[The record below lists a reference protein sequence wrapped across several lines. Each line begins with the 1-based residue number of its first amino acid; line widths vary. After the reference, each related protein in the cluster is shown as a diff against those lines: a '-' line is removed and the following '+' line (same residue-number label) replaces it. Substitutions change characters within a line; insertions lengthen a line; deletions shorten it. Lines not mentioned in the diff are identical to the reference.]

1 MDENKRGSFGS
12 TIGFLLSA
20 IGSAVGLGNIWGFP
34 YKMGRCGGFTFLIVY
49 LALAAFVGFAI
60 MLSELAIGRG
70 TGFGPVNAYKKISK
84 KFKWIGWLAIIA
96 PFLIMTFYSVLGG
109 YCIYYMVIN
118 VVGMFSGMPDSSS
131 FGALLTNP
139 WASIGCMVLFMVI
152 CYLIN
157 RGGVGGGIEKF
168 NTIGMPALFVMLVI
182 VIIRAWTL
190 PNADVGL
197 KYMFVPGYALKAG
210 FFDKAPGFME
220 VLATAGGQMFFSL
233 SLAMGAMITYGSYLG
248 KNENLPKNSVII
260 VISDTMVAI
269 MAGLAV
275 IPAAVA
281 NGIAKGMAVSEIKL
295 GGPNLLFATL
305 QDVFHDMGTIGGIFG
320 LIFYALVLIA
330 AISSA
335 ISLIEAVSV
344 TFIDHAS
351 AKGHERDR
359 NKVLAVVCLAIT
371 LLACLVAVDG
381 LGSNGIA
388 PKDLF
393 HINSKA
399 DWCADWLDFMD
410 MLSEGIA
417 MPLGA
422 LLMSIMVGWEIKPK
436 SLYGEIDSGYNGH
449 IHGYYTFCIKYLCPV
464 IMFFILLV
472 QLSTFFGFGWF
483 EGSQQRKLATQ
494 QNNRNRQP
502 SGCRFLLCHALRR
515 RSPCSPRSDME
526 KAPCRSLCAALF
538 RWGEKRRWRKK
549 KRGCRK
555 RSAAGRSPAAG
566 VGEKQ
571 IISYC
576 RWRGQR

>member
-1 MDENKRGSFGS
+1 METKRASWAS
-12 TIGFLLSA
+12 NLGFLMAA

-34 YKMGRCGGFTFLIVY
+34 YKMGKSGGFAY
-49 LALAAFVGFAI
+49 LAVYALLAIFVGFIVMA
-60 MLSELAIGRG
+60 SELAMGRKTRQGAMG
-70 TGFGPVNAYKKISK
+70 TYHALTK
-84 KFKWIGWLAIIA
+84 KFRWIGWLALFS
-96 PFLIMTFYSVLGG
+96 PFAVMGFYAVLGG
-109 YCIYYMVIN
+109 YCIEYMALN
-118 VVGMFSGMPDSSS
+118 LSNFA
-131 FGALLTNP
+131 FGSESLATGGELFAAMLSNP
-139 WASIGCMVLFMVI
+139 AGAVLFAALFLAL

-157 RGGVGGGIEKF
+157 RSGISGGIEKF
-168 NTIGMPALFVMLVI
+168 NNVGMPTLFVMLV
-182 VIIRAWTL
+182 VIIIRSLTL
-190 PNADVGL
+190 PGAMEGL
-197 KYMFVPGYALKAG
+197 KFMFVPGYAVEAG
-210 FFDKAPGFME
+210 FVAETPSLLSVFAS
-220 VLATAGGQMFFSL
+220 AGGQMFFSL

-260 VISDTMVAI
+260 VISDTLVAI

-281 NGIAKGMAVSEIKL
+281 NGIAKGMAVSDIKL

-410 MLSEGIA
+410 MISEGIA

-422 LLMSIMVGWEIKPK
+422 MLMSIMVGWEIKPK

-449 IHGYYTFCIKYLCPV
+449 IHGFYTFCIKYLCPV

-472 QLSTFFGFGWF
+472 QISTFFGLGWF
-483 EGSQQRKLATQ
+483 
-494 QNNRNRQP
+494 N
-502 SGCRFLLCHALRR
+502 
-515 RSPCSPRSDME
+515 
-526 KAPCRSLCAALF
+526 
-538 RWGEKRRWRKK
+538 
-549 KRGCRK
+549 
-555 RSAAGRSPAAG
+555 
-566 VGEKQ
+566 
-571 IISYC
+571 
-576 RWRGQR
+576 

>member
-1 MDENKRGSFGS
+1 METKRASWAS
-12 TIGFLLSA
+12 NLGFLMAA

-34 YKMGRCGGFTFLIVY
+34 YKMGKSGGFAY
-49 LALAAFVGFAI
+49 LAVYALLAIFVGFIVMA
-60 MLSELAIGRG
+60 SELAMGRKTGQGAMG
-70 TGFGPVNAYKKISK
+70 TYHALTK
-84 KFKWIGWLAIIA
+84 KFRWIGWLALFS
-96 PFLIMTFYSVLGG
+96 PFAVMGFYAVLGG
-109 YCIYYMVIN
+109 YCIEYMALN
-118 VVGMFSGMPDSSS
+118 LSNFA
-131 FGALLTNP
+131 FGSESLATGGELFAAMLSNP
-139 WASIGCMVLFMVI
+139 AGAVLFAALFLAL

-157 RGGVGGGIEKF
+157 RSGISGGIEKF
-168 NTIGMPALFVMLVI
+168 NNMGMPTLFVMLV
-182 VIIRAWTL
+182 VIIIRSLTL
-190 PNADVGL
+190 PGAMEGL
-197 KYMFVPGYALKAG
+197 KFMFVPGYAVEAG
-210 FFDKAPGFME
+210 FVAETPSLLSVFAS
-220 VLATAGGQMFFSL
+220 AGGQMFFSL

-281 NGIAKGMAVSEIKL
+281 NGISKGMALSEIKL

-330 AISSA
+330 AVSSA

-393 HINSKA
+393 HIDSDA
-399 DWCADWLDFMD
+399 TWCADWLDFMD
-410 MLSEGIA
+410 VWSEGIM

-422 LLMSIMVGWEIKPK
+422 LFCSLMVGWEIKPK

-449 IHGYYTFCIKYLCPV
+449 IHGFYSFCIKFVAPV
-464 IMFFILLV
+464 IMVLILIN
-472 QLSTFFGFGWF
+472 QLNDFFGLG
-483 EGSQQRKLATQ
+483 
-494 QNNRNRQP
+494 
-502 SGCRFLLCHALRR
+502 
-515 RSPCSPRSDME
+515 
-526 KAPCRSLCAALF
+526 LF
-538 RWGEKRRWRKK
+538 N
-549 KRGCRK
+549 
-555 RSAAGRSPAAG
+555 
-566 VGEKQ
+566 
-571 IISYC
+571 
-576 RWRGQR
+576 

>member
-60 MLSELAIGRG
+60 MLSELAIGRS
-70 TGFGPVNAYKKISK
+70 TGFGPVNAYKKVSK

-233 SLAMGAMITYGSYLG
+233 SIGMGAMITYGSYLDKKEHLE
-248 KNENLPKNSVII
+248 KNAVLII
-260 VISDTMVAI
+260 VMDTLVAL
-269 MAGLAV
+269 MAGLCVMPARFALDPEGPIGGPKLLFITMQNV
-275 IPAAVA
+275 FDSMNGAIGPIFGIIFYLLVVLAAVSSSISLLETVVA
-281 NGIAKGMAVSEIKL
+281 HFVDKAREEGKGDRRKKYS
-295 GGPNLLFATL
+295 
-305 QDVFHDMGTIGGIFG
+305 
-320 LIFYALVLIA
+320 LIA
-330 AISSA
+330 SI
-335 ISLIEAVSV
+335 LIALLC
-344 TFIDHAS
+344 
-351 AKGHERDR
+351 
-359 NKVLAVVCLAIT
+359 VLVC
-371 LLACLVAVDG
+371 VDG

-388 PKDLF
+388 PWELLKLDGYKGW
-393 HINSKA
+393 S
-399 DWCADWLDFMD
+399 DCWLDFFD
-410 MLSEGIA
+410 MISEGVF
-417 MPLGA
+417 MPLGG
-422 LLMSIMVGWEIKPK
+422 LLMTLMIGWEIGPEVVKNECEATEGHKMSSYPFFK
-436 SLYGEIDSGYNGH
+436 VCCKYITPLCMLLILYG
-449 IHGYYTFCIKYLCPV
+449 
-464 IMFFILLV
+464 
-472 QLSTFFGFGWF
+472 QLKSFFG
-483 EGSQQRKLATQ
+483 
-494 QNNRNRQP
+494 
-502 SGCRFLLCHALRR
+502 
-515 RSPCSPRSDME
+515 
-526 KAPCRSLCAALF
+526 
-538 RWGEKRRWRKK
+538 
-549 KRGCRK
+549 
-555 RSAAGRSPAAG
+555 
-566 VGEKQ
+566 
-571 IISYC
+571 
-576 RWRGQR
+576 

>member
-139 WASIGCMVLFMVI
+139 WASIGCMILFMLI

-233 SLAMGAMITYGSYLG
+233 SLAMGAMITYGSYLNQ
-248 KNENLPKNSVII
+248 KEDLVKNSAII
-260 VISDTMVAI
+260 VFADTLVAT
-269 MAGLAV
+269 MAGIAV

-281 NGIAKGMAVSEIKL
+281 NGIASGTPLDQIKL
-295 GGPNLLFATL
+295 GGPNLLFVTL
-305 QDVFHDMGTIGGIFG
+305 QDVFRAMGTAGALFG
-320 LIFYALVLIA
+320 VIFYLLVLIA

-335 ISLIEAVSV
+335 IALIEVDITYFLDRAEQ
-344 TFIDHAS
+344 
-351 AKGHERDR
+351 KGRKGNR
-359 NKVLAVVCLAIT
+359 PKVAFLVCLAIF
-371 LLACLVAVDG
+371 AVSVLVGIDG
-381 LGSNGIA
+381 LGTTGVFPWPATAGWNDSM
-388 PKDLF
+388 
-393 HINSKA
+393 
-399 DWCADWLDFMD
+399 LDFVD
-410 MLSEGIA
+410 MLSEGLA
-417 MPLGA
+417 MPIGA
-422 LLMSIMVGWEIKPK
+422 LMMSIMVGWEIRPQTV
-436 SLYGEIDSGYNGH
+436 LDELHIGYTGRID
-449 IHGYYTFCIKYLCPV
+449 TFYRICIKYITP
-464 IMFFILLV
+464 IGMLLV
-472 QLSTFFGFGWF
+472 LAGQVNEFFSLNWF
-483 EGSQQRKLATQ
+483 
-494 QNNRNRQP
+494 
-502 SGCRFLLCHALRR
+502 
-515 RSPCSPRSDME
+515 
-526 KAPCRSLCAALF
+526 
-538 RWGEKRRWRKK
+538 
-549 KRGCRK
+549 
-555 RSAAGRSPAAG
+555 
-566 VGEKQ
+566 
-571 IISYC
+571 
-576 RWRGQR
+576 

>member
-1 MDENKRGSFGS
+1 METKRASWAS
-12 TIGFLLSA
+12 NLGFLMAA

-34 YKMGRCGGFTFLIVY
+34 YKMGKSGGFAY
-49 LALAAFVGFAI
+49 LAVYALLAIFVGFIVMA
-60 MLSELAIGRG
+60 SELAMGRKTGQGAMG
-70 TGFGPVNAYKKISK
+70 TYHALTK
-84 KFKWIGWLAIIA
+84 KFRWIGWLALFS
-96 PFLIMTFYSVLGG
+96 PFAVMGFYAVLGG
-109 YCIYYMVIN
+109 YCIEYMALN
-118 VVGMFSGMPDSSS
+118 LSNFA
-131 FGALLTNP
+131 FGSESLATGGELFTAMLSNP
-139 WASIGCMVLFMVI
+139 AGAVLFAALFLAL

-157 RGGVGGGIEKF
+157 RSGISGGIEKF

-410 MLSEGIA
+410 MISEGIA

-422 LLMSIMVGWEIKPK
+422 MLMSIMVGWEIKPK

-449 IHGYYTFCIKYLCPV
+449 IHGFYTFCIKYLCPV

-472 QLSTFFGFGWF
+472 QISTFFGLGWF
-483 EGSQQRKLATQ
+483 
-494 QNNRNRQP
+494 N
-502 SGCRFLLCHALRR
+502 
-515 RSPCSPRSDME
+515 
-526 KAPCRSLCAALF
+526 
-538 RWGEKRRWRKK
+538 
-549 KRGCRK
+549 
-555 RSAAGRSPAAG
+555 
-566 VGEKQ
+566 
-571 IISYC
+571 
-576 RWRGQR
+576 